1 MSNMTE
7 GSSAAHRNIYRDGTF
22 KQRQLM
28 KWRWAIQSR
37 HHHAV
42 MNGATA
48 ISTEDIIFLDTLL
61 TTLSFYRWVGND
73 FNLTKIGR
81 AVRYLTDET
90 LFGDDLSNKAKILLE
105 RWDNSNFAPGPIE
118 DLFDEDDFSSDDR
131 EDSDSADEGVVGSAT
146 YRHVM
151 RGIDVVTSANGRKTY
166 MLDRRFDKRPADV
179 FGANGLTVGDWWPFQ
194 ICALRDGAHG
204 SRMGGIYGRVNS
216 GAYSIVISGG
226 YEETDRDYG
235 DRILYT
241 GSRGEIVPGSQQVV
255 PLTNAT
261 LSLIKS
267 FQTREAVRVLRSSKC
282 NSKWAPAVG
291 IRYDGL
297 YRVMTY
303 EIEEDHEGNPYY
315 QFELQRILGQES
327 INTSR
332 PNANE
337 RADFAR
343 VTGR

>member
-1 MSNMTE
+1 MSNVTE
-7 GSSAAHRNIYRDGTF
+7 PSTAAHRNLYGNGTV

-28 KWRWAIQSR
+28 KWRWSIQDR

-42 MNGATA
+42 KFGATA
-48 ISTEDIIFLDTLL
+48 ITTEDIVFLDTLL
-61 TTLSFYRWVGND
+61 TTLSFYRWVDDD
-73 FNLTKIGR
+73 FNATKIGR
-81 AVRYLTDET
+81 AVKYLTDET
-90 LFGDDLSNKAKILLE
+90 LFGDDLSNRAKILLD
-105 RWDNSNFAPGPIE
+105 RWDNGNFTPGPIE
-118 DLFDEDDFSSDDR
+118 DLFDDNDFSSDSG
-131 EDSDSADEGVVGSAT
+131 EDSDSADENVVGSTT
-146 YRHVM
+146 YGNVM
-151 RGIDVVTSANGRKTY
+151 RGIRVVTSANGRRTY
-166 MLDRRFDKRPADV
+166 MLDKRFPKRVADR
-179 FGANGLTVGDWWPFQ
+179 FGGNGLTVGDWWPYQ

-204 SRMGGIYGRVNS
+204 SRMGGIHGRVNS

-226 YEETDRDYG
+226 YEETDKDYG

-241 GSRGEIVPGSQQVV
+241 GSRGEIVPNRPQVA

-261 LSLIKS
+261 MSLIKS
-267 FQTREAVRVLRSSKC
+267 YQTREAVRVLRSSKC
-282 NSKWAPAVG
+282 DSRWAPAVG

-303 EIEEDHEGNPYY
+303 EIEEDHEGKPYY
-315 QFELQRILGQES
+315 RFELQRILGQEP

-332 PNANE
+332 PNSRE